1 MLEFDRD
8 ATGELG
14 NLGKKI
20 LQKQFEAHNKV
31 WLGALQEEYASHGYN
46 SNMIGGSMMGN
57 GGNSGGEYYGDNR
70 VSLSEPL
77 MNVFNI
83 ELRFLVLM

>member
-46 SNMIGGSMMGN
+46 SNMVGGSMMGN
-57 GGNSGGEYYGDNR
+57 GNNGGEYYADSR
-70 VSLSEPL
+70 VSSCGLLYL
-77 MNVFNI
+77 MFNCC
-83 ELRFLVLM
+83 